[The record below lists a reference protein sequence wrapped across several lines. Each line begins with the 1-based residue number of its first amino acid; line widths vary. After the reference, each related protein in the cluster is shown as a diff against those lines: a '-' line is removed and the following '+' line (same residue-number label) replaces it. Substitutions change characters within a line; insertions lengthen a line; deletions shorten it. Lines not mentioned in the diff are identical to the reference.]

1 MDWVQIV
8 RDIGFPIVV
17 ALLLLIKL
25 DASLNQLRQS
35 IDELKEALWEVVH
48 ASRKE

>member
-1 MDWVQIV
+1 MDWVQTV
-8 RDIGFPIVV
+8 RDVGFPIVV

-35 IDELKEALWEVVH
+35 MDELKKVLWEVIHV
-48 ASRKE
+48 SRKE